1 MILCV
6 IPARGG
12 SKGLPRKNIMPLL
25 EKPLIGYT
33 IEAAKTE
40 RILDRIVVS
49 TEDPEIAKISK
60 TFGVQVI
67 DRPKDMSKDESNIDE
82 ALKHAVN
89 MIEKEGKSVDIVVWL

>member
-1 MILCV
+1 
-6 IPARGG
+6 
-12 SKGLPRKNIMPLL
+12 MPLL

-89 MIEKEGKSVDIVVWL
+89 MIEKEGKGVFLYLRQEGRGIGLKEKIKHINYKKMG